1 MTLFLIT
8 SFSKCKISLK
18 LDILGILLVAI
29 LVVTLSTGVVEAALL
44 KVQGGPLDDPI
55 LKPINSTVA
64 NVSNDPIKLIGKTTV
79 FTYLDDEI
87 TDKFR
92 MKIRVKLVPGED
104 FLFSPELG
112 QLSGTPVVTFFGNKL
127 NGINTPDNPGKF
139 AVLFIPPDPGESPN
153 LQVDLLSSVSC
164 DRDGTTLG
172 VIFENT
178 GLDPWRIIK
187 IVIPKIDVD
196 PSTEGRQQL
205 IIKSVKK
212 TLAPGE
218 SLQMKF
224 NLVDIDSNPIVLD
237 VDQKAVKVKP
247 VFKGNDGFKFKIYQ
261 NVRVN
266 CV

>member
-1 MTLFLIT
+1 MTLFPIT
-8 SFSKCKISLK
+8 SFSECKNTLK

-29 LVVTLSTGVVEAALL
+29 LVVTLSTGVVEALL
-44 KVQGGPLDDPI
+44 SVQGNPLDNPT

-112 QLSGTPVVTFFGNKL
+112 QISGTPVVTFFGKKT

-212 TLAPGE
+212 ILAPGE

-237 VDQKAVKVKP
+237 VDQKAVKIKP